1 MMPQILPILGS
12 VAVYPCA
19 VPIPVAQGDFTAS
32 HALRGSSRPTHVL
45 VRRITPGV
53 GIDYRPSGI
62 EEEDL
67 VPCIAEP
74 QHPAVHPSDVARFER
89 EVGDGERVFRVA
101 RCVPRDQEATVRGQ
115 DGIRREDGRR
125 LAIREGP
132 RGHVEWYRAPVADL
146 HELVVAGRV
155 RVDADE
161 EDASVGFS
169 GKKGGRGPGTRGEGF
184 GVGRRRGGRGGQGEG
199 RGGDGGRGRE
209 DPHAGRAT
217 PAAIRRPATRTLLR
231 GGIAGPRES

>member
-1 MMPQILPILGS
+1 MMPQVLPILGS

-19 VPIPVAQGDFTAS
+19 VPISVAQGDFTAS
-32 HALRGSSRPTHVL
+32 HALRRSSRPTLIL
-45 VRRITPGV
+45 VPRITPGV

-67 VPCIAEP
+67 VPCIGEP
-74 QHPAVHPSDVARFER
+74 RHPAVHPSDVARFER

-101 RCVPRDQEATVRGQ
+101 RCIPCHQEATVRGQ

-132 RGHVEWYRAPVADL
+132 CGHVERHRAPVADL
-146 HELVVAGRV
+146 DELVVAGSV

-184 GVGRRRGGRGGQGEG
+184 GLARRREG
-199 RGGDGGRGRE
+199 RSRQEERREEDGGRGSQ

-217 PAAIRRPATRTLLR
+217 PAAIRRPPTRTLLR